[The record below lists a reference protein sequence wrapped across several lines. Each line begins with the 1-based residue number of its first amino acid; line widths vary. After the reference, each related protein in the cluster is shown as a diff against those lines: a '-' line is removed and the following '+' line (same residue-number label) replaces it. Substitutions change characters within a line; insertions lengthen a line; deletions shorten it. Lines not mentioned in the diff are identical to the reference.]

1 MPYTPAALDASL
13 PNADRGAIH
22 IQNANYWIFEGLE
35 IIHGAYGVYS
45 RDASYNIYR
54 NLITRDNYE
63 SGLQIQGSAS
73 YNQVINLD
81 SYGNRDPRKNGESAD
96 GLAIKEGSGT
106 GNVVRGA
113 RLWNNADDGFDA
125 WMFTSPILI
134 ENSVAWANGFN
145 RWGFSNFVGDG
156 NGFKMGGG
164 GSTYP
169 GAHTINN
176 SMAFSN
182 AVAGFVDNGNPAK
195 ITFIDCTAW
204 NHTGPGFK
212 VTSSPSVLKSN
223 LAIKNNPNSNL
234 GSSVTQSGNSWNIG
248 GTWTLPNTNPSVITG
263 TRLSNG
269 LIPSTNF
276 LVPSG
281 STVGA
286 TFV

>member
-1 MPYTPAALDASL
+1 MPYTPAALGASL

-22 IQNANYWIFEGLE
+22 IEGANYWIIEGLE
-35 IIHGAYGVYS
+35 IIHGAYGLYA
-45 RDASYNIYR
+45 RDSSNNIYR

-63 SGLQIQGSAS
+63 SGLQIQGTAS

-96 GLAIKEGSGT
+96 GLAIKEGSGV

-125 WMFTSPILI
+125 WEFASPIYV
-134 ENSVAWANGFN
+134 ENSVAWGNGFN
-145 RWGFSNFVGDG
+145 RWGFTDFVGDG
-156 NGFKMGGG
+156 NGWKAGGNG
-164 GSTYP
+164 VAGN
-169 GAHTINN
+169 HIFNN
-176 SMAFSN
+176 TMAFSN
-182 AVAGFVDNGNPAK
+182 AVTGFVDNKNPGK

-204 NHTGPGFK
+204 NHTSAGFK
-212 VTSSPSVLKSN
+212 VTSSPSVLKAN
-223 LAIKNNPNSNL
+223 LAVKNNPNSNL
-234 GSSVTQSGNSWNIG
+234 GSAVSQSGNSWNIG

-263 TRLSNG
+263 PRTSAG

-286 TFV
+286 SFV